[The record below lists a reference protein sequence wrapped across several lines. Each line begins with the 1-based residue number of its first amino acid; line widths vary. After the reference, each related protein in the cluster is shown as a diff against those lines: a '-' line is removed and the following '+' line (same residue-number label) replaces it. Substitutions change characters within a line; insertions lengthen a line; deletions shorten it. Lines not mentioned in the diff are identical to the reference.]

1 MGAVYKRRS
10 AAWGGKKGRFIYNRN
25 RLHKV
30 GWDKFHKMK
39 YRVLR
44 KEFEKEKK
52 EVIGGVFR

>member
-10 AAWGGKKGRFIYNRN
+10 GALGGKKGRFIYNRE

-30 GWDKFHKMK
+30 GWDKFHKTK

-44 KEFEKEKK
+44 KEFCKVKK
-52 EVIGGVFR
+52 ELVG